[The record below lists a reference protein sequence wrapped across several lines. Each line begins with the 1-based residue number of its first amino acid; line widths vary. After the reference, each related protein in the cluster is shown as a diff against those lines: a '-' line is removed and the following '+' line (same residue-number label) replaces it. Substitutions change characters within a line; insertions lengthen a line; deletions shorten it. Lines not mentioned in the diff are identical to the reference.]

1 MCKFILN
8 KEKQRIIKILLGEE
22 FYNNLYW
29 YQKWLIQTQL
39 TDKEIEGF
47 QKIEEH
53 IRNGNRKVNQNNR
66 NNKSK

>member
-1 MCKFILN
+1 MCKFKLN

-39 TDKEIEGF
+39 TDKEIERF
-47 QKIEEH
+47 KKIEEH
-53 IRNGNRKVNQNNR
+53 MGNEKQHNSNKR
-66 NNKSK
+66 NN